1 MLVTH
6 ADLSGLYGP
15 TRFGVSPSEWEAA
28 ARRAVANAE
37 SWMRRYVPLATLNEA
52 RANLLA
58 GGGDTVD
65 EMLRQAEYYYAA
77 ASLVEEFASRSG
89 GGAVRVG
96 DISFNASGETETVR
110 QLKQRALSALRRAG
124 FWGEIVAGV

>member
-1 MLVTH
+1 MLITH
-6 ADLSGLYGP
+6 ADLFGLYGP

-37 SWMRRYVPLATLNEA
+37 SWMRRYVPLATLNDT
-52 RANLLA
+52 RAALLA

-77 ASLVEEFASRSG
+77 ASLMEEFSSRNG
-89 GGAVRVG
+89 GGSVRVG
-96 DISFNASGETETVR
+96 DIAFNADSENVAVR